1 MDCVSVGPWTLQWW
15 QRRMA
20 VLCILLLHQLSAIVQ
35 LVQPVWGLPCPSK
48 KFVKASPWK
57 VLPVAVSEY
66 VKSWML
72 DTPEA
77 QPRSRTKVQWITNRP
92 VVMRPSARA
101 KAKLWTKFQALQEK
115 MDSLRRKKVKG
126 QETFQ

>member
-20 VLCILLLHQLSAIVQ
+20 VLCILLLHQLSAIVH

-66 VKSWML
+66 VKSWMR
-72 DTPEA
+72 DTPEG
-77 QPRSRTKVQWITNRP
+77 QPRS
-92 VVMRPSARA
+92 
-101 KAKLWTKFQALQEK
+101 
-115 MDSLRRKKVKG
+115 
-126 QETFQ
+126 